1 MLRDHTIA
9 PGEFTHFKTT
19 VLDDGILLAGFDYF
33 GKPVNVLNV
42 ESMKEWQKIVQYA
55 EQSAAIK
62 GVVLV
67 SMKEGNFCAGADLEQ
82 MHDAQRRRAFQEME
96 QLVTT
101 ATGSSTEWTDR
112 RNRLSRQWKA
122 PVWAVDS
129 SWCWHAMRGWP
140 VPIRRPASRCRRSSW
155 AFFPDSAAHNVCR
168 D

>member
-96 QLVTT
+96 QLVTIAHRLFDT
-101 ATGSSTEWTDR
+101 MDR
-112 RNRLSRQWKA
+112 SPKPFVAAVEGACLGGGLELVLACHAHSRKK
-122 PVWAVDS
+122 V
-129 SWCWHAMRGWP
+129 
-140 VPIRRPASRCRRSSW
+140 I
-155 AFFPDSAAHNVCR
+155 N
-168 D
+168 